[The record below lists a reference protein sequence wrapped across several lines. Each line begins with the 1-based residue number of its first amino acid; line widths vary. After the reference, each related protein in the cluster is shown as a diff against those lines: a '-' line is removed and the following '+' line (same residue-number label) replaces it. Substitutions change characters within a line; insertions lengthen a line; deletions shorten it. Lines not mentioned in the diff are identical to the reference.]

1 MSLKVSGRYSQAGWA
16 TELDLLRE
24 GRREGEREGGSE
36 GERERKISYLKG
48 RKVYLSLQCQ
58 PFPSSYWSHC
68 SGLAVDQSIRKRHAP
83 YTKVAHLIAARKH
96 KERLEGLE
104 TL

>member
-58 PFPSSYWSHC
+58 PFPFPSTVN
-68 SGLAVDQSIRKRHAP
+68 G
-83 YTKVAHLIAARKH
+83 LIALGLWWIRVSGSVMH
-96 KERLEGLE
+96 RTPRLL
-104 TL
+104 TS